1 MRLKLIF
8 FLILCSKL
16 CSDPYQAFLNYVRNI
31 NNAKAKLIFQ
41 QVQYGKEYSTSG
53 SIYIFSSGFYCY
65 DDLEKRIIVSGDS
78 ILTFSKLNKQ
88 LIYDDKIAGD
98 FSVFDILSGNTEN
111 IEIDSIKSGNNKNLI
126 YISIPDLNLFGTL
139 STGFHSGRPI
149 KILLK
154 NESSYLVN
162 IEVGEMIVFKRK
174 NLPTIDLANYEIIDL
189 RE

>member
-1 MRLKLIF
+1 MRLKLVF
-8 FLILCSKL
+8 FLILCSEL
-16 CSDPYQAFLNYVRNI
+16 CSDPYQEFLNYVRSI
-31 NNAKAKLIFQ
+31 NSAKAKLVFQ

-65 DDLEKRIIVSGDS
+65 DDLKKRIIVSGDS

-98 FSVFDILSGNTEN
+98 FSVFDILSGNTKNVEV
-111 IEIDSIKSGNNKNLI
+111 DSIKSGNNKNLI

-139 STGFHSGRPI
+139 STVFNSGRLI
-149 KILLK
+149 NISLK
-154 NESSYLVN
+154 NEYSYLVN
-162 IEVGEMIVFKRK
+162 IEVGEMISFKRK
-174 NLPTIDLANYEIIDL
+174 NLPTIDLADYEIIDL